1 MDYYSTL
8 GVTENAGQD
17 EIKQAY
23 KKLAMKHHPDRG
35 GDTQLFQSISQAY
48 DTLSDPDKRS
58 QYDAERQGFGGT
70 QFHFH
75 AGRGNPFDPLN
86 QMFGGANPFEQFFN
100 QQAYRHRVK
109 NRDLNIRCTVSF
121 KQAFTGS
128 ELEASY
134 TLPSGKNQTVVIKVP
149 PGIDSGQVIR
159 YGGMGDDSIPNAP
172 RGDLNVTI
180 MVQSDPDFSRR
191 GDDLIAFLTINPI
204 EAMLGCS
211 KIVTSLDDNGIRI
224 NLEPG
229 VQPGSEFLSKGL
241 GFRNINSGYRGNLI
255 IHIKVNIPAIT
266 DTMLKSQLENIHAE
280 LNNLSKPNTK

>member
-8 GVTENAGQD
+8 GVPENAGQD

-48 DTLSDPDKRS
+48 DTLGDPDKRS
-58 QYDAERQGFGGT
+58 QYDAERQGFGGQ

-75 AGRGNPFDPLN
+75 TGNGNPFD
-86 QMFGGANPFEQFFN
+86 QMFGGHNPFESFFN
-100 QQAYRHRVK
+100 QQVYRHRVK

-121 KQAFTGS
+121 KQSFTGS
-128 ELEASY
+128 EFEANY
-134 TLPSGKNQTVVIKVP
+134 TLPSGKNQTVLIKVP
-149 PGIDSGQVIR
+149 AGIDSGQVIR

-180 MVQSDPDFSRR
+180 MVEASQEFTRR

-204 EAMLGCS
+204 EAMLGCT
-211 KIVTSLDDNGIRI
+211 KTVTSLDDTGIRI
-224 NLEPG
+224 NLQPG
-229 VQPGSEFLSKGL
+229 VQPGSEYLSKGL
-241 GFRNINSGYRGNLI
+241 GFRNVNSGYRGNLI
-255 IHIKVNIPAIT
+255 IHVRLDIPAVT
-266 DTMLKSQLENIHAE
+266 DTKLKSQLETIHAE
-280 LNNLSKPNTK
+280 INNLSKPNT

>member
-8 GVTENAGQD
+8 GVPENAGQD

-48 DTLSDPDKRS
+48 DTLGDPDKRS
-58 QYDAERQGFGGT
+58 QYDAERQGFGGQ

-75 AGRGNPFDPLN
+75 TGNGNPFD
-86 QMFGGANPFEQFFN
+86 QMFGGHNPFESFFN
-100 QQAYRHRVK
+100 QQVYRHRVK

-121 KQAFTGS
+121 KQSFTGS
-128 ELEASY
+128 EFEANY
-134 TLPSGKNQTVVIKVP
+134 TFPSGKNQTVLIKVP
-149 PGIDSGQVIR
+149 AGIDSGQVIR

-180 MVQSDPDFSRR
+180 MVEASQEFTRR

-204 EAMLGCS
+204 EAMLGCT
-211 KIVTSLDDNGIRI
+211 KTVTSLDDTGIRI
-224 NLEPG
+224 NLQPG
-229 VQPGSEFLSKGL
+229 VQPGSEYLSKGL
-241 GFRNINSGYRGNLI
+241 GFRNVNSGYRGNLI
-255 IHIKVNIPAIT
+255 IHVKLNIPAVT
-266 DTMLKSQLENIHAE
+266 DTKLKSQLETIHAE
-280 LNNLSKPNTK
+280 INNLSKPNT

>member
-8 GVTENAGQD
+8 GVPENASQD

-48 DTLSDPDKRS
+48 DTLGDPDKRS
-58 QYDAERQGFGGT
+58 QYDAERQGFGGQ

-75 AGRGNPFDPLN
+75 TGNGNPFD
-86 QMFGGANPFEQFFN
+86 QMFGGHNPFESFFN
-100 QQAYRHRVK
+100 QQVYRHRVK

-121 KQAFTGS
+121 KQSFTGS
-128 ELEASY
+128 EFEANY
-134 TLPSGKNQTVVIKVP
+134 TLPSGKNQTVLIKVP
-149 PGIDSGQVIR
+149 AGIDSGQVIR

-180 MVQSDPDFSRR
+180 MVEASQEFTRR

-204 EAMLGCS
+204 EAMLGCT
-211 KIVTSLDDNGIRI
+211 KTVTSLDDTGIRI
-224 NLEPG
+224 NLQPG
-229 VQPGSEFLSKGL
+229 VQPGSEYLSKGL
-241 GFRNINSGYRGNLI
+241 GFRNVNSGYRGNLI
-255 IHIKVNIPAIT
+255 IHVRLDIPAVT
-266 DTMLKSQLENIHAE
+266 DTKLKSQLETIHAE
-280 LNNLSKPNTK
+280 INNLSKPNT

>member
-8 GVTENAGQD
+8 GVTENASQD

-35 GDTQLFQSISQAY
+35 GDTQQFQSISQAY

-58 QYDAERQGFGGT
+58 QYDAERQGFGGQ

-75 AGRGNPFDPLN
+75 SGQGGDPFAH
-86 QMFGGANPFEQFFN
+86 MFGGRNPFESFFN

-121 KQAFTGS
+121 KQSFTGS
-128 ELEASY
+128 EFEANY
-134 TLPSGKNQTVVIKVP
+134 TLPSGKNQTVLIKVP

-180 MVQSDPDFSRR
+180 MVESSPEFTRR

-204 EAMLGCS
+204 EAMLGCT
-211 KIVTSLDDNGIRI
+211 KTVTSLDDTGIRI
-224 NLEPG
+224 NLQPG
-229 VQPGSEFLSKGL
+229 VQPGSEYLSKGL
-241 GFRNINSGYRGNLI
+241 GFRNVNSGYRGNLI
-255 IHIKVNIPAIT
+255 IHVKLEIPAVT
-266 DTMLKSQLENIHAE
+266 DINLKSQLENIHAE
-280 LNNLSKPNTK
+280 INNLSKPNT